1 MSPQGKAR
9 RDYLMSTMFN
19 QKPRY
24 CKASVTLY
32 CKSQNSLDC
41 AVISCEEGCVLNN
54 KEVDY

>member
-9 RDYLMSTMFN
+9 REYLMSTMFN

-41 AVISCEEGCVLNN
+41 AVISCVEGAIQINL
-54 KEVDY
+54 EGD

>member
-9 RDYLMSTMFN
+9 REYLMSTMFN

-32 CKSQNSLDC
+32 CRAQNSLDC
-41 AVISCEEGCVLNN
+41 AVIDCEEGAIKIEL
-54 KEVDY
+54 EGDY